1 MGWPWI
7 YNNIFFEK
15 EFIIKLMSLIPNKTM
30 EYWDISVFD
39 IEKTEGL
46 IRYDMGILDVI
57 YIMINCKYQIPDGE
71 TTLKFNYNSG
81 NYVFDSIYIRYDVKT
96 KKPSFP
102 IEYRYNNDLDVIAT
116 YRWNQSIEEYLSN
129 LILCTQYKQGNKLK
143 EYMIGNDKKVP
154 EFLKELNGV
163 LNVPE
168 DIYNNN
174 IDYLF
179 AKNNKN
185 LIYYNIR

>member
-57 YIMINCKYQIPDGE
+57 YIMVNCKYQIPDGE
-71 TTLKFNYNSG
+71 TTLKFNYYDG

-102 IEYRYNNDLDVIAT
+102 IEYRYNNDLDVLAT

-154 EFLKELNGV
+154 QFLKELNGV

-179 AKNNKN
+179 TKNNKD

>member
-1 MGWPWI
+1 MAWPWI
-7 YNNIFFEK
+7 HNNIFFK
-15 EFIIKLMSLIPNKTM
+15 REFITKLMSLIPNKTA

-39 IEKTEGL
+39 IDKTEGL
-46 IRYDMGILDVI
+46 IRYDNGVLDVI
-57 YIMINCKYQIPDGE
+57 YIMVSCKYQIADAE
-71 TTLKFNYNSG
+71 TTLKFDYVDG
-81 NYVFDSIYIRYDVKT
+81 DYVFDSIYIRYDIRTGK
-96 KKPSFP
+96 SSYP

-129 LILCTQYKQGNKLK
+129 LILCTQFKQGNKLK

-154 EFLKELNGV
+154 QFLKELNAV

-179 AKNNKN
+179 TKNNKD

>member
-15 EFIIKLMSLIPNKTM
+15 EFITKLMSLIPNKTM

-46 IRYDMGILDVI
+46 IRYYMGILDVI
-57 YIMINCKYQIPDGE
+57 YIMVNCKYQIPDGE

-102 IEYRYNNDLDVIAT
+102 TEYRYNNDLDVIAT

>member
-7 YNNIFFEK
+7 YNNIFFKK
-15 EFIIKLMSLIPNKTM
+15 EFITKLMSLIPNKTM

-46 IRYDMGILDVI
+46 IRYDVGILDVI
-57 YIMINCKYQIPDGE
+57 YIMVNCKYQIPDGE
-71 TTLKFNYNSG
+71 TTLKFSYNNG
-81 NYVFDSIYIRYDVKT
+81 KYVFDSIYIRYDVKT

-129 LILCTQYKQGNKLK
+129 LILCTQFKQGNKLK

>member
-7 YNNIFFEK
+7 YNNIFFKK
-15 EFIIKLMSLIPNKTM
+15 EFITKLMSLIPNKTM

-57 YIMINCKYQIPDGE
+57 YIMVNCKYQIPDGE

-102 IEYRYNNDLDVIAT
+102 IEYRYNNDLDVLAT

-129 LILCTQYKQGNKLK
+129 LILCTQFKQGNKLK

-154 EFLKELNGV
+154 QFLKELNGV

-179 AKNNKN
+179 TKNNKD

>member
-7 YNNIFFEK
+7 YNNIFFKK
-15 EFIIKLMSLIPNKTM
+15 EFITKLMSLIPNKTM

-57 YIMINCKYQIPDGE
+57 YIMVNCKYQIPDGE

-102 IEYRYNNDLDVIAT
+102 IEYRYNNDLDVLAT

-129 LILCTQYKQGNKLK
+129 LILCTQFKQGNKLK

-154 EFLKELNGV
+154 QFFKELNGV

-179 AKNNKN
+179 TKNNKD